1 MLFSEIYGSYF
12 NVVAAVLS
20 EASDGKLTD
29 RRMTELVREKAFAES
44 ALAIPAAL
52 KSGTWPL
59 LDQEYHSI
67 LHHKPTMPLTMLQ
80 KRWLKALL
88 SDPRIALFDPD
99 TTGLEDV
106 DPLYAQDT
114 FILFDQY
121 ADGDPYGDPAYIAC
135 FQTALK
141 AIRKKRKLRIRFRGH
156 TGARHSI
163 ECIPYRLEY
172 SAKDDKFRLLATGK
186 RRLNTINMARVHSCE
201 LLDAYYAIIDLVSGK
216 KENVLQY
223 LSAYLDEKI
232 KSLKTESGIFTA
244 EDFTYIL
251 VVPLKEGFPGMWSA
265 IGRMLDRDDVEA
277 GIPEMCAALDHLYY
291 DSKNESIIESLT
303 QVLQCNPKILLAKE
317 LLGYTYYNMQMLGN
331 ALSYFEQFE
340 DGKPTSRI
348 FLEGTV
354 YFWMAWCYGKKKDCL
369 KEEEYYRKSLEAL
382 PVGENTLNNLG
393 YSLYKQRKFKEA
405 QSVFEDCLR
414 QNRDVR
420 YAANNLVRTLLA
432 QGKNGEAQRVIQ
444 EHERFVSKDLKKRAE
459 KPVGKVKIA
468 VPEPAVT
475 DVEAETI
482 VDIGVKKQ
490 QFSSEKLLED
500 ELVQRMEIG
509 IPVFGM
515 PLRIYQ
521 KRGVYGR
528 QFVLRNGRL
537 DILGIDTAGDLYVI
551 ELKKDS
557 GYDDAYAQTRE
568 YIDWIEE
575 DVAVK
580 GQRVFGIICL
590 NDPTKDLIE
599 KVKADDQMRLFEYSI
614 SYSEII

>member
-1 MLFSEIYGSYF
+1 M
-12 NVVAAVLS
+12 A
-20 EASDGKLTD
+20 TD
-29 RRMTELVREKAFAES
+29 STLQKIADNL
-44 ALAIPAAL
+44 LAQFD
-52 KSGTWPL
+52 KTL
-59 LDQEYHSI
+59 LDNSTDFSSCDQI
-67 LHHKPTMPLTMLQ
+67 LNAAPSEHKG
-80 KRWLKALL
+80 
-88 SDPRIALFDPD
+88 
-99 TTGLEDV
+99 GLESLYCDLLLDALISGYYRYSEMDTKQLV
-106 DPLYAQDT
+106 DDPLYTKFKKMVYGLDRS
-114 FILFDQY
+114 
-121 ADGDPYGDPAYIAC
+121 DPYN
-135 FQTALK
+135 
-141 AIRKKRKLRIRFRGH
+141 
-156 TGARHSI
+156 
-163 ECIPYRLEY
+163 
-172 SAKDDKFRLLATGK
+172 LL
-186 RRLNTINMARVHSCE
+186 
-201 LLDAYYAIIDLVSGK
+201 YYAIIDLVSGK

-317 LLGYTYYNMQMLGN
+317 LLGYT
-331 ALSYFEQFE
+331 
-340 DGKPTSRI
+340 
-348 FLEGTV
+348 
-354 YFWMAWCYGKKKDCL
+354 WCYGKKKDCL

>member
-1 MLFSEIYGSYF
+1 M
-12 NVVAAVLS
+12 A
-20 EASDGKLTD
+20 TD
-29 RRMTELVREKAFAES
+29 STLQKIADNL
-44 ALAIPAAL
+44 LAQFD
-52 KSGTWPL
+52 KTL
-59 LDQEYHSI
+59 LDNSTDFSSCDQI
-67 LHHKPTMPLTMLQ
+67 LNAAPSEHKG
-80 KRWLKALL
+80 
-88 SDPRIALFDPD
+88 
-99 TTGLEDV
+99 GLESLYCDLLLDALISGYYRYSEMDTKQLV
-106 DPLYAQDT
+106 DDPLYAKFKKMVCGLDKS
-114 FILFDQY
+114 
-121 ADGDPYGDPAYIAC
+121 DPC
-135 FQTALK
+135 N
-141 AIRKKRKLRIRFRGH
+141 
-156 TGARHSI
+156 
-163 ECIPYRLEY
+163 
-172 SAKDDKFRLLATGK
+172 LL
-186 RRLNTINMARVHSCE
+186 
-201 LLDAYYAIIDLVSGK
+201 YYAIIDLVSGK

-223 LSAYLDEKI
+223 LSAYLDGKI
-232 KSLKTESGIFTA
+232 KTESGVFTA
-244 EDFTYIL
+244 EDFAYIL

-265 IGRMLDRDDVEA
+265 IGRMLDRDDVEK
-277 GIPEMCAALDHLYY
+277 GVPEMCAALEHLYY
-291 DSKNESIIESLT
+291 DSKNENIIESLT
-303 QVLQCNPKILLAKE
+303 QVLRCNPNILLAKE
-317 LLGYTYYNMQMLGN
+317 LLGYTYYNMQMWGN

-354 YFWMAWCYGKKKDCL
+354 YFWMAWCYGKKKDYL

-382 PVGENTLNNLG
+382 PIGDNTLNNLG

>member
-1 MLFSEIYGSYF
+1 MREFYVYGFKSREEYSIKSARSYDNERRRIESWIGDF
-12 NVVAAVLS
+12 MSFHQDTSGKNVFLS
-20 EASDGKLTD
+20 VDS
-29 RRMTELVREKAFAES
+29 RRIPHNPLHKAFKAKSFTDKDITLHFYVMDLLADGS
-44 ALAIPAAL
+44 ALSSREI
-52 KSGTWPL
+52 
-59 LDQEYHSI
+59 
-67 LHHKPTMPLTMLQ
+67 
-80 KRWLKALL
+80 
-88 SDPRIALFDPD
+88 
-99 TTGLEDV
+99 V
-106 DPLYAQDT
+106 D
-114 FILFDQY
+114 
-121 ADGDPYGDPAYIAC
+121 
-135 FQTALK
+135 
-141 AIRKKRKLRIRFRGH
+141 
-156 TGARHSI
+156 
-163 ECIPYRLEY
+163 CIN
-172 SAKDDKFRLLATGK
+172 DD
-186 RRLNTINMARVHSCE
+186 
-201 LLDAYYAIIDLVSGK
+201 YYAIIDLVSGK

-614 SYSEII
+614 LFSVK

>member
-1 MLFSEIYGSYF
+1 MTDKRI
-12 NVVAAVLS
+12 N
-20 EASDGKLTD
+20 KL
-29 RRMTELVREKAFAES
+29 
-44 ALAIPAAL
+44 
-52 KSGTWPL
+52 
-59 LDQEYHSI
+59 
-67 LHHKPTMPLTMLQ
+67 
-80 KRWLKALL
+80 
-88 SDPRIALFDPD
+88 
-99 TTGLEDV
+99 
-106 DPLYAQDT
+106 
-114 FILFDQY
+114 
-121 ADGDPYGDPAYIAC
+121 
-135 FQTALK
+135 
-141 AIRKKRKLRIRFRGH
+141 KRKLQEARYRLLTREPELAAPLVEMLFVTNVDVRRMSTNGSCIYFDASWLEKLDDNSLDFALCHQLMHIRLGHLSRPQFYKGDRFHFACNIVVNSSLIRYDFTDDKLPGIGEIHHETFYPKVEGCELTPYEAFQMTPLDPSTLSDAQRRNLLLDSDEWWDRPNARTEDGVLILSPDDPDPDDLIPSERIRGIIERVCKGFRKQ
-156 TGARHSI
+156 
-163 ECIPYRLEY
+163 EMPEVYRPEADDDDELDDLIFEY
-172 SAKDDKFRLLATGK
+172 TTRPSA
-186 RRLNTINMARVHSCE
+186 N
-201 LLDAYYAIIDLVSGK
+201 
-216 KENVLQY
+216 
-223 LSAYLDEKI
+223 
-232 KSLKTESGIFTA
+232 
-244 EDFTYIL
+244 
-251 VVPLKEGFPGMWSA
+251 LKEA
-265 IGRMLDRDDVEA
+265 IREIRGSKDRDAEN
-277 GIPEMCAALDHLYY
+277 Y
-291 DSKNESIIESLT
+291 DSSTLCER
-303 QVLQCNPKILLAKE
+303 VLHRSKI
-317 LLGYTYYNMQMLGN
+317 TTH
-331 ALSYFEQFE
+331 
-340 DGKPTSRI
+340 D
-348 FLEGTV
+348 
-354 YFWMAWCYGKKKDCL
+354 W
-369 KEEEYYRKSLEAL
+369 
-382 PVGENTLNNLG
+382 
-393 YSLYKQRKFKEA
+393 

-515 PLRIYQ
+515 PLRMYQ

>member
-1 MLFSEIYGSYF
+1 
-12 NVVAAVLS
+12 
-20 EASDGKLTD
+20 
-29 RRMTELVREKAFAES
+29 
-44 ALAIPAAL
+44 
-52 KSGTWPL
+52 
-59 LDQEYHSI
+59 
-67 LHHKPTMPLTMLQ
+67 
-80 KRWLKALL
+80 
-88 SDPRIALFDPD
+88 
-99 TTGLEDV
+99 
-106 DPLYAQDT
+106 
-114 FILFDQY
+114 
-121 ADGDPYGDPAYIAC
+121 
-135 FQTALK
+135 
-141 AIRKKRKLRIRFRGH
+141 
-156 TGARHSI
+156 
-163 ECIPYRLEY
+163 
-172 SAKDDKFRLLATGK
+172 
-186 RRLNTINMARVHSCE
+186 
-201 LLDAYYAIIDLVSGK
+201 
-216 KENVLQY
+216 
-223 LSAYLDEKI
+223 
-232 KSLKTESGIFTA
+232 
-244 EDFTYIL
+244 
-251 VVPLKEGFPGMWSA
+251 
-265 IGRMLDRDDVEA
+265 
-277 GIPEMCAALDHLYY
+277 
-291 DSKNESIIESLT
+291 
-303 QVLQCNPKILLAKE
+303 
-317 LLGYTYYNMQMLGN
+317 MQMWGN

-354 YFWMAWCYGKKKDCL
+354 YFWMAWCYGKKKDYL

-382 PVGENTLNNLG
+382 PIGENTLNNLG

-420 YAANNLVRTLLA
+420 YAANNLVRALLA
-432 QGKNGEAQRVIQ
+432 QGKNGEARKVIQ
-444 EHERFVSKDLKKRAE
+444 EHERFVSKDLKRRTE
-459 KPVGKVKIA
+459 KPAGKVKIA
-468 VPEPAVT
+468 VPEPADT
-475 DVEAETI
+475 EVEAETI

-500 ELVQRMEIG
+500 ELVQRMEMG

-590 NDPTKDLIE
+590 NSPTSDLIE

>member
-1 MLFSEIYGSYF
+1 MNNLIYLAPVAGIIAVIFAFIKATQIGHSNAGNDKMKEISDAIAEGARAFLFAEYKILIIF
-12 NVVAAVLS
+12 VAILFVVLGVGIDWLTAVCFIIGAVLS
-20 EASDGKLTD
+20 TLAGYVGMNVATKAN
-29 RRMTELVREKAFAES
+29 VRTANAAKESGMNKALSIAFAGGAVMGLCVVGFGILGLSVILIIVMNTTGFTNE
-44 ALAIPAAL
+44 AV
-52 KSGTWPL
+52 
-59 LDQEYHSI
+59 SI
-67 LHHKPTMPLTMLQ
+67 LTGFSLG
-80 KRWLKALL
+80 A
-88 SDPRIALFDPD
+88 SSIALF
-99 TTGLEDV
+99 
-106 DPLYAQDT
+106 
-114 FILFDQY
+114 
-121 ADGDPYGDPAYIAC
+121 
-135 FQTALK
+135 
-141 AIRKKRKLRIRFRGH
+141 
-156 TGARHSI
+156 
-163 ECIPYRLEY
+163 
-172 SAKDDKFRLLATGK
+172 
-186 RRLNTINMARVHSCE
+186 ARVGGGIYTKAA
-201 LLDAYYAIIDLVSGK
+201 DVGADLVGK
-216 KENVLQY
+216 
-223 LSAYLDEKI
+223 
-232 KSLKTESGIFTA
+232 
-244 EDFTYIL
+244 
-251 VVPLKEGFPGMWSA
+251 
-265 IGRMLDRDDVEA
+265 VEA